1 MKLNFSHITKT
12 AGSSIEDC
20 AFENQIQ
27 WGRNNFD
34 FWKMIANESNID
46 VIDPWHIPISFC
58 KNKSIKTEILSK
70 YIFFTVV
77 RNPYERCISE
87 YFCVWNIDKQNMD
100 INSYIYKKLK
110 YIQNMEIKY
119 NAHFIPQ
126 HFYVYENK
134 NQYTNHVIYY
144 ENIKKSF
151 DNLMKKYNLNIQL
164 NKKINVS
171 KKTFDIKNLTKE
183 TIDLIQKTYES
194 DFVKFGYSF
203 NIKYSKSRNIIF
215 P

>member
-20 AFENQIQ
+20 ASENQIQ
-27 WGRNNFD
+27 WGRNNFA
-34 FWKMIANESNID
+34 FWKMIAIESNIN

-58 KNKSIKTEILSK
+58 KNKSIKNEILSNN
-70 YIFFTVV
+70 IFFTVV

-100 INSYIYKKLK
+100 INSYINKKLK

-119 NAHFIPQ
+119 NGHFIPQ
-126 HFYVYENK
+126 HFYVYENNK
-134 NQYTNHVIYY
+134 KYINHVIYY

-164 NKKINVS
+164 NKQINVS
-171 KKTFDIKNLTKE
+171 KKPFDIKNLTKE
-183 TIDLIQKTYES
+183 TIDVIQKTYEL

-203 NIKYSKSRNIIF
+203 NINYSKSRNIIF
-215 P
+215 A